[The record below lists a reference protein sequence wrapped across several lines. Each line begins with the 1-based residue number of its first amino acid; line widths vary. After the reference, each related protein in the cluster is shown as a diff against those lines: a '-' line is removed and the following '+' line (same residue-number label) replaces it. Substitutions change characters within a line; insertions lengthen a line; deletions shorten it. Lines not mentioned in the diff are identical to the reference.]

1 MALTGVSSGHSQQ
14 EPASPGGLS
23 LSVFGWIWLRHL
35 LRHLGTVC
43 VSWNC
48 CSLGAVT
55 DIVILSVLEAKCS
68 QSGSQAISGEA
79 SFLVLSLTCGVFA

>member
-55 DIVILSVLEAKCS
+55 DIVFLSVLEAKCS